1 VLHQQESRRKLVRA
15 ASPATATTSTSA
27 DRQRQRPPLHQQRQR
42 PLLRAAYQR
51 WRSPQGVRHRK
62 EVLAPVLMRGATTR
76 PLKPKSR
83 GLGGRGA
90 LMVPLAEAT
99 TSAVGSLTSSGNHL
113 STNDSDHLCT
123 GRQRLPQHARR
134 GPRSRPLTGVTTRP
148 SKNAAA
154 TPAAY
159 DVLYDPPPPVRPTG
173 RRPRGCG
180 GPAHD
185 ATVTR
190 AVDGHPRPGQS
201 GRRQRRRRRRS
212 HPAQRARH
220 AAADSLQPAGPA

>member
-159 DVLYDPPPPVRPTG
+159 DVLYDPPPPSAANGQETPWMWRTRA
-173 RRPRGCG
+173 RRDCHPCG
-180 GPAHD
+180 GR
-185 ATVTR
+185 TST
-190 AVDGHPRPGQS
+190 PRPERQEAASEAAPKPSSPKGQTRCS
-201 GRRQRRRRRRS
+201 
-212 HPAQRARH
+212 
-220 AAADSLQPAGPA
+220 